1 MLDTLFFIFRM
12 GVICGWNYL
21 LYLIGIQTKYN
32 CLKLIAQ
39 NTSKL
44 NPLFIKLFQAFAIH
58 NDFLSEDLTN
68 ILSSFSDSV
77 TWSYVDIDTTTLMN
91 IQTEFGIGLTSMTP
105 INAGMISIVF
115 SGLDEEGNKIVVK
128 IKRKNIEDI
137 LARSFDQLTRAILF
151 LNYFCYTYNL
161 FDLLETNKKSILS
174 QTCFQQEVDNLLL
187 MKRNCRLLKYVVIP
201 NVYKHITQKYDN
213 VIVMSFIDGVK
224 CDAILPSEKIHFAK
238 HIIKFGFVTALMH
251 GVVHADLHSG
261 NILFIREQQ
270 VVTDS
275 HPHEPSNPHLDSTHE
290 PQILS
295 PLTLKIGILDF
306 GIIHHIGPTNRDA
319 FINILYPLFDSDIKL
334 SIDQLLQSGLIEP
347 PDFYAN
353 ITNIQRMCVNELLT
367 QFITANLKQIGI
379 YTFMHN
385 LKQLLNHPTLI
396 TIGVKPSKQF
406 MQLQLIMGM
415 SQGVTISL
423 CENSEVFL
431 KLADETLSQMLY
443 GGRCPP

>member
-1 MLDTLFFIFRM
+1 IIMLDTIFFIFRM

-115 SGLDEEGNKIVVK
+115 SGMDKEGNKIVVK

-174 QTCFQQEVDNLLL
+174 QTCFQQEVD
-187 MKRNCRLLKYVVIP
+187 
-201 NVYKHITQKYDN
+201 
-213 VIVMSFIDGVK
+213 
-224 CDAILPSEKIHFAK
+224 
-238 HIIKFGFVTALMH
+238 
-251 GVVHADLHSG
+251 
-261 NILFIREQQ
+261 
-270 VVTDS
+270 
-275 HPHEPSNPHLDSTHE
+275 
-290 PQILS
+290 
-295 PLTLKIGILDF
+295 
-306 GIIHHIGPTNRDA
+306 
-319 FINILYPLFDSDIKL
+319 
-334 SIDQLLQSGLIEP
+334 
-347 PDFYAN
+347 
-353 ITNIQRMCVNELLT
+353 
-367 QFITANLKQIGI
+367 
-379 YTFMHN
+379 
-385 LKQLLNHPTLI
+385 
-396 TIGVKPSKQF
+396 
-406 MQLQLIMGM
+406 
-415 SQGVTISL
+415 
-423 CENSEVFL
+423 
-431 KLADETLSQMLY
+431 
-443 GGRCPP
+443 